1 MSDKIPFDPEV
12 AAFQIKTLH
21 GLMDEINGNVTADN
35 FKEVTGRLLVL
46 LNAMEPLVNGLYR
59 YFSEGGTPS

>member
-1 MSDKIPFDPEV
+1 MSGKIPFDPEG

-35 FKEVTGRLLVL
+35 FEEVAARLWGL
-46 LNAMEPLVNGLYR
+46 LNAMEPLVNGLHR